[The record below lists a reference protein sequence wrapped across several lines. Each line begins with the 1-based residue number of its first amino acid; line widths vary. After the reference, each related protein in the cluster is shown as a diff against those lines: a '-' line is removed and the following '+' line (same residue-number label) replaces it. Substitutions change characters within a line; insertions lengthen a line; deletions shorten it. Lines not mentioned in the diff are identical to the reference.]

1 MVTIAVVTGKVNG
14 MSDEAPTSAPA
25 NHATGKINKTARPD

>member
-14 MSDEAPTSAPA
+14 MSDAAPTRAPV
-25 NHATGKINKTARPD
+25 NHATGHINTTARPD